1 MKKIFQLTALLMLC
15 FLGACSE
22 DALDGLSGKYDM
34 ERYVYKK
41 IVGQSTEKLRKGV
54 KQLNLKFA
62 DEAGNEWDLR
72 LGSKDWVL
80 QNGIFQAKLLEKSEE
95 NETMPKDPLTAGL
108 LYSIVGQDTI
118 ASGDVEVTLLGD
130 TYYIDGLFMSKTG
143 KRYSCDYKGSISFEV
158 GVDDPEASGYTAL
171 LVVSPVY
178 ELDANNQPVGI
189 IPEVAKYSFTVS
201 DPNGNGVAQ
210 FDLINKENL
219 AVEALAGSY
228 SVTGTS
234 DPGSMDA
241 GNALPAEWGGWSWGS
256 YFVDKNAKQY
266 IAGGTLEIAVATG
279 MEGETLLSFSGK
291 ELNTTLGMDATGAQI
306 PGTATDVDIRFV
318 TVSQNV
324 AQ

>member
-34 ERYVYKK
+34 ERCVYTK
-41 IVGQSTEKLRKGV
+41 VVEQSTDKLRKGI
-54 KQLNLKFA
+54 KRLNILLEGENGSKWVLHIA
-62 DEAGNEWDLR
+62 
-72 LGSKDWVL
+72 SKDWIL
-80 QNGIFQAKLLEKSEE
+80 QGGVYQVQATGSTEAGTLYGAVEDNELVSGKL
-95 NETMPKDPLTAGL
+95 
-108 LYSIVGQDTI
+108 
-118 ASGDVEVTLLGD
+118 EVTLLND
-130 TYYIDGLFMSKTG
+130 VYYLDGLFQG
-143 KRYSCDYKGSISFEV
+143 KDGKQYSCDYKGPISFEV

-201 DPNGNGVAQ
+201 DPDGNGVAQ
-210 FDLINKENL
+210 FDLVNKENL

-241 GNALPAEWGGWSWGS
+241 GNVLPAEWGGWSWGS